1 MRTKLDFLLWICF
14 FVLFVACE
22 DHPQEPDI
30 VAVTSVTLNESALS
44 LKEGRNVTLSATIT
58 PDDATNQNVTWK
70 SSDPDIAT
78 VDTNG
83 KIRALKPGTA
93 TITVITE
100 DGGKTA
106 TCTVTVESGDPLK
119 SSRTVLVYVAADN
132 TLSGFALLDFEEMKV
147 GMAKVED
154 VDVNFL
160 VYIDKGGSP
169 QLLEL
174 KNENGTVVEKVVK
187 TYSSRNSVGVSETQE
202 VFAAVFS
209 NTQYQ
214 ADSYGLVYWSHG
226 DG

>member
-83 KIRALKPGTA
+83 KIRALKLGTA

-106 TCTVTVESGDPLK
+106 TCTVTVEPGDPLK
-119 SSRTVLVYVAADN
+119 SSRTVA
-132 TLSGFALLDFEEMKV
+132 S
-147 GMAKVED
+147 
-154 VDVNFL
+154 
-160 VYIDKGGSP
+160 ICCC
-169 QLLEL
+169 
-174 KNENGTVVEKVVK
+174 
-187 TYSSRNSVGVSETQE
+187 R
-202 VFAAVFS
+202 
-209 NTQYQ
+209 
-214 ADSYGLVYWSHG
+214 
-226 DG
+226 